1 MEDLPG
7 WGHKQAATD
16 QHTPSKM
23 STSALGQ
30 NNKNKIDFLEQ
41 ELQRGEGMS
50 GQQQKVSR
58 KKWLEQEY
66 LEAIQLR
73 HVDVRVL

>member
-23 STSALGQ
+23 STNALGQ
-30 NNKNKIDFLEQ
+30 NNENKIDFLE
-41 ELQRGEGMS
+41 EDLQLGEGIP

-58 KKWLEQEY
+58 KKWLEHEY

-73 HVDVRVL
+73 HVYVRVL